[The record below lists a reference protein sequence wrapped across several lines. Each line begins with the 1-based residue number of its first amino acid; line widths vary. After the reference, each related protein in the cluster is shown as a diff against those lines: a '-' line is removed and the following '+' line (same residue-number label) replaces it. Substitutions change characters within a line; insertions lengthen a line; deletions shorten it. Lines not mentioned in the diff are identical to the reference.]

1 MFKKKQHKM
10 LAKTLWFSIYFLP
23 CLCSHLFSE
32 AVTYV
37 IPGAILCELS
47 HFSALL
53 YGKERMSV
61 LHKGALLSNPL
72 AWTLQVGWVYWQL
85 RRGGQRRELT
95 AALIMHRHG
104 CWKWELEGVS
114 RLNLLLF
121 VAMLLTSWNIFR
133 RWFHLF
139 SFCLPNL

>member
-1 MFKKKQHKM
+1 M

-61 LHKGALLSNPL
+61 LHKGTLLSNPL
-72 AWTLQVGWVYWQL
+72 A
-85 RRGGQRRELT
+85 
-95 AALIMHRHG
+95 
-104 CWKWELEGVS
+104 
-114 RLNLLLF
+114 
-121 VAMLLTSWNIFR
+121 
-133 RWFHLF
+133 
-139 SFCLPNL
+139 